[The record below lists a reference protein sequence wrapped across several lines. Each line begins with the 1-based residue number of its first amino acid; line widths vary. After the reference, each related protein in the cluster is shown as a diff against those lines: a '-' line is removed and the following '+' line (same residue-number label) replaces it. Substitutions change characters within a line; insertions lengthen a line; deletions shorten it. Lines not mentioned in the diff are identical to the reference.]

1 MIRGTRA
8 LFKAAA
14 VVGESP
20 RMTIAKNILAYN
32 AMIEA
37 TSEAQLSEASKV
49 GTLDVNNL
57 PPQIADLKAYLS
69 VPVSEAGVGFKPN
82 PEAWQNKDFGPMV
95 AEEIGYT
102 WFWPFVVGGA

>member
-32 AMIEA
+32 AMMESTTEA
-37 TSEAQLSEASKV
+37 GLAEASKV
-49 GTLDVNNL
+49 GTLDVQNL
-57 PPQIADLKAYLS
+57 PPQIAELQAYLS
-69 VPVSEAGVGFKPN
+69 VPVVEAGAGFTPN
-82 PEAWQNKDFGPMV
+82 PAAWQNKDFASMAV
-95 AEEIGYT
+95 EEAGYT
-102 WFWPFVVGGA
+102 WFWPFLVGGA